1 MKSCSFPFITT
12 PPHPPCPKNAR
23 MNAFFCVLWSVFS
36 PSNPYN
42 LKFVE
47 SFLVI
52 MVGRPETRRLSA
64 SISWDAFRKG
74 RSLARNHISI
84 CFFLTFQLTK
94 AEELHTLC
102 IEKPE
107 LTKTEFLKLLQCWVA
122 EVGGTWDQRSPKAY
136 GICERKEILW
146 FVSIYTLLQQEHGN

>member
-1 MKSCSFPFITT
+1 M
-12 PPHPPCPKNAR
+12 
-23 MNAFFCVLWSVFS
+23 FCMLKLSRYIVTLINDSKKTNVLECMHFVQLSENPEIFKLKVFS
-36 PSNPYN
+36 M
-42 LKFVE
+42 
-47 SFLVI
+47 I
-52 MVGRPETRRLSA
+52 MVEKPETAGCLLQFLEMHSGV
-64 SISWDAFRKG
+64 G

-136 GICERKEILW
+136 GICERKEIL
-146 FVSIYTLLQQEHGN
+146 

>member
-36 PSNPYN
+36 SSNPYN

-94 AEELHTLC
+94 AEELPTLC

-107 LTKTEFLKLLQCWVA
+107 LTKNGIFKVTPMLGVRSWGN
-122 EVGGTWDQRSPKAY
+122 VGSVVPKSVWHLRKEGDFMICLNLHTFATGTW
-136 GICERKEILW
+136 
-146 FVSIYTLLQQEHGN
+146 